1 MSEHEER
8 VKPSA
13 SQQHRMNVQ
22 GCATRCIRSAY
33 FATGH
38 PSTAVEAALTKWLDE
53 IEELVSDFQPPSWA
67 KKIRDC
73 EPLCMTT
80 GGYSSVHT
88 LALYQVADF
97 ANQLFGFRFKSFQ
110 NISSEIHAMILAISV
125 KGAASDYAW
134 TAFQHGDAIKW
145 VETCTRM
152 LTLLHGQPQ
161 LLTGIDPFSECGP

>member
-1 MSEHEER
+1 MSEQEVK

-22 GCATRCIRSAY
+22 ACATRCIRSAY

-88 LALYQVADF
+88 LALWQVAGY
-97 ANQLFGFRFKSFQ
+97 ANQ
-110 NISSEIHAMILAISV
+110 ISDGCFPIRSDIHAMILAISV

-134 TAFQHGDAIKW
+134 IAFQHGDAIKW

-161 LLTGIDPFSECGP
+161 LITGIDPFSECGP

>member
-1 MSEHEER
+1 MSEKTKVSRPARLHDYR
-8 VKPSA
+8 KKVDA
-13 SQQHRMNVQ
+13 V
-22 GCATRCIRSAY
+22 GTRCIRSAY

-53 IEELVSDFQPPSWA
+53 IEELVSDFEAPSWA

-88 LALYQVADF
+88 LALWQVAGY
-97 ANQLFGFRFKSFQ
+97 ANQ
-110 NISSEIHAMILAISV
+110 ISDGCFPIRSDIHAMILTISV

-134 TAFQHGDAIKW
+134 VAFQHGDAIKW

-152 LTLLHGQPQ
+152 LTLLHGHPQ
-161 LLTGIDPFSECGP
+161 RLTGIDPFSECGP